1 MSDEIDLRCPEIVA
15 ENAAKALELRERFK
29 RGGTEVGVARAR
41 DLKNRVNLSP
51 NTIKRM
57 VSYFARHEVDKRGKN
72 FFNAENPSAGY
83 IAWML
88 WGGDEGRA
96 WAIEM
101 KKKIGN
107 APDI

>member
-1 MSDEIDLRCPEIVA
+1 MSDEIDLRCPKVVA
-15 ENAAKALELRERFK
+15 ENAAKGLELREKFK
-29 RGGTEVGVARAR
+29 RGGTDIGVARAR

-57 VSYFARHEVDKRGKN
+57 VSYFARHEVDKRGKD
-72 FFNAENPSAGY
+72 FFNAEKPSAGY

-101 KKKIGN
+101 KTKIGN